1 MKKNQR
7 IGYVLKTYPRISQTF
22 ILTEIL
28 AHERAGIDMDIFS
41 LRRTDDTRFHA
52 ALSRVRSP
60 VFQIERASSR
70 VNAVLD
76 GLREH
81 AKHLPGLWQ
90 VVEESGADA
99 EDLLQAAQLSRA
111 IIERGID
118 HLHAHF
124 GTVATVVARL
134 AAQITGITY
143 SFTAHAKDIYH
154 EGVVEDELRQKL
166 SDAARVITVSQFNVN
181 YLRETFGSAARDVKL
196 VYNGLD
202 LNDFRFEPYADRPPV
217 ILGVGRLVEKKGFE
231 FLLQACAVLRD
242 RGIHYQCE
250 IVGGGLLEAALQAQI
265 TDLRLQ
271 DHVHMSG
278 PMSQDDIKDKIRESA
293 LLAAPC
299 VHAGDDDRDGLP
311 TILLEAM
318 ALGTPCI
325 STSVTGIPEVVRH
338 EETGLMVSEGD
349 AEDLADACQR
359 LLEDRQLGSELA
371 SRARRLIERGFDI
384 DKNTDQ
390 LRDTFSAITN
400 SGPHYGAA
408 FSDFTGFSVASGE
421 VA

>member
-1 MKKNQR
+1 MKNSQR

-22 ILTEIL
+22 VLTEIL
-28 AHERAGIDMDIFS
+28 AHERAGLDMDIFS

-52 ALSRVRSP
+52 ALSRVKSP

-70 VNAVLD
+70 VNAVMD
-76 GLREH
+76 KLREH
-81 AKHLPGLWQ
+81 ARHLPGFWR
-90 VVEESGADA
+90 VVEKSDADA

-111 IIERGID
+111 IQDRGIN

-134 AAQITGITY
+134 AAQITGVSY

-154 EGVVEDELRQKL
+154 ETVVEDELRQKL
-166 SDAARVITVSQFNVN
+166 DDAAQVITVSQFNVN
-181 YLRETFGSAARDVKL
+181 YLRETFGSVARDVRL

-202 LNDFRFEPYADRPPV
+202 LDDFQLEHYADRPPM

-242 RGIHYQCE
+242 RGVHYRCE
-250 IVGGGLLEAALQAQI
+250 IAGGGVLESALRAQI
-265 TDLRLQ
+265 DDLGLQ
-271 DHVHMSG
+271 DRVVMSG
-278 PMSQDDIKDKIRESA
+278 PMSQDDIKEKIRGAA

-299 VHAGDDDRDGLP
+299 VRAGDADRDGLP

-318 ALGTPCI
+318 ALGTPCV
-325 STSVTGIPEVVRH
+325 STPVTGIPEVVAH
-338 EETGLMVSEGD
+338 EKTGLMVSESN
-349 AEDLADACQR
+349 ALALADACQR
-359 LLEDRQLGSELA
+359 LLEDRRLGKELVA
-371 SRARRLIERGFDI
+371 RARNLIEQRFDI

-390 LRDTFSAITN
+390 LRETFRSVM
-400 SGPHYGAA
+400 SLESQYGTDG
-408 FSDFTGFSVASGE
+408 SDYPALSVASGG

>member
-1 MKKNQR
+1 MKNSQR

-22 ILTEIL
+22 VLTEIL
-28 AHERAGIDMDIFS
+28 AHERAGLDMDIFS

-52 ALSRVRSP
+52 ALSRVKSP

-81 AKHLPGLWQ
+81 ARQLPGLWR

-99 EDLLQAAQLSRA
+99 EDLLQASHLSRA
-111 IIERGID
+111 ILDRGIN

-134 AAQITGITY
+134 AAQITGVSY

-154 EGVVEDELRQKL
+154 ELVVEEELRQKL
-166 SDAARVITVSQFNVN
+166 ADAAQVITVSQFNVN
-181 YLRETFGSAARDVKL
+181 YLREKFGSVARDVRL

-242 RGIHYQCE
+242 RGVNYQCE
-250 IVGGGLLEAALQAQI
+250 IVGGGVLESALQAQI
-265 TDLRLQ
+265 ADLGLQ
-271 DHVHMSG
+271 DRVLMSG
-278 PMSQDDIKDKIRESA
+278 PMSQDDIKEKIKGSA

-325 STSVTGIPEVVRH
+325 STPVTGIPEVVKH
-338 EETGLMVSEGD
+338 EETGLMVSEGN
-349 AEDLADACQR
+349 ALALANACQR
-359 LLEDRQLGSELA
+359 LLEDRLLGSELV
-371 SRARRLIERGFDI
+371 SQARGLIERRFDI

-390 LRDTFSAITN
+390 LRETFRSVSN
-400 SGPHYGAA
+400 LESHYGAA
-408 FSDFTGFSVASGE
+408 GSDYPKLSVASGGL
-421 VA
+421 A